1 MKRLLE
7 NHSKII
13 AQAIFLSLVLVLM
26 VFGTAVAQEEQQ
38 SEKPFVYDDN
48 GRRDPLW
55 PLVNSNGAILNY
67 ESEFLITDLT
77 LEGIMAGTDGENM
90 AIING
95 RVLKAND
102 AIGQF
107 IVGRIAEDSIIL
119 KKGKQ
124 KFELKLKK
132 GE

>member
-1 MKRLLE
+1 MR
-7 NHSKII
+7 
-13 AQAIFLSLVLVLM
+13 IFLSLVLVLM
-26 VFGTAVAQEEQQ
+26 VFGIAVAQDTQDEQSQ
-38 SEKPFVYDDN
+38 KPFVYDDN

-67 ESEFLITDLT
+67 ESEFLITDLA
-77 LEGIMAGTDGENM
+77 LEGIMVGTDGENL

-95 RVLKAND
+95 RVLKTND
-102 AIGQF
+102 SIGQF
-107 IVGRIAEDSIIL
+107 AVERIAGDSIIL

>member
-1 MKRLLE
+1 MRILLE
-7 NHSKII
+7 NRSKVIE
-13 AQAIFLSLVLVLM
+13 QVIFLSIVLVLM
-26 VFGTAVAQEEQQ
+26 AVGVAVAQEDQQ
-38 SEKPFVYDDN
+38 GQEPFVYDDG

-67 ESEFLITDLT
+67 ESEFLITDLA

-95 RVLKAND
+95 RVLKARD

-107 IVGRIAEDSIIL
+107 VVGRIGEDSIIL